1 MSKYLSLYGKI
12 WYAFLC
18 AKLSPS
24 THTSEVTKEKVLL
37 LYSNVK
43 DFDIDIGALISFSI
57 RHCLRGP
64 FSRGLP
70 HPSLICGL
78 YCQSGVRWAGNE
90 PVQQPL
96 QLLDLCLITRYS
108 VWQRGESQ
116 PCGLGFVIPNVPEEE
131 ETNTNFEDNKFKA
144 DEMSEDDED
153 AAPGA
158 SRSTKYMFNTKFQS
172 LQRHIDARDRLEDR
186 KLKRVAALKDHAFA
200 TQNTFNA
207 SLAETFARL
216 NPTTADQFQFLSPQ
230 PLLVYTISD
239 SDVEEVPPLAQPIQ
253 GSPLCFIA
261 IFLTMRT
268 LFVLSLGKSVH
279 VFNVQLCVCH
289 MSFCMC

>member
-1 MSKYLSLYGKI
+1 MRHQIHGQGLDTFTGESDLALVTVVKEFYLNAEDKAPFVAFVSRKQVPFGPKAINEFYNMRAPTLCKYSQLCDGNPDYDQILTEISKSGTSLIKGKKGGTLFMSKYLSLYGKI

-90 PVQQPL
+90 PVQ
-96 QLLDLCLITRYS
+96 
-108 VWQRGESQ
+108 
-116 PCGLGFVIPNVPEEE
+116 
-131 ETNTNFEDNKFKA
+131 
-144 DEMSEDDED
+144 
-153 AAPGA
+153 
-158 SRSTKYMFNTKFQS
+158 
-172 LQRHIDARDRLEDR
+172 
-186 KLKRVAALKDHAFA
+186 
-200 TQNTFNA
+200 
-207 SLAETFARL
+207 
-216 NPTTADQFQFLSPQ
+216 
-230 PLLVYTISD
+230 
-239 SDVEEVPPLAQPIQ
+239 
-253 GSPLCFIA
+253 
-261 IFLTMRT
+261 
-268 LFVLSLGKSVH
+268 
-279 VFNVQLCVCH
+279 
-289 MSFCMC
+289 